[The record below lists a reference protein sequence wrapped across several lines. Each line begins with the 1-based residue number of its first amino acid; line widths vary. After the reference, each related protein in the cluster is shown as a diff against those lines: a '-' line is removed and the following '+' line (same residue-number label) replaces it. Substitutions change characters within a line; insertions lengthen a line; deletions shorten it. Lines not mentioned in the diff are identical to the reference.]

1 MDAANN
7 PMQALEKAGVSKE
20 FIADLA
26 GQVNTPM
33 GNKILSFAGISP
45 QQAEKV
51 LTSLS
56 QGGTP
61 NSAVGDLDKYR
72 RGLERL

>member
-1 MDAANN
+1 MDAASN
-7 PMQALEKAGVSKE
+7 PMQALEKAGVSRE
-20 FIADLA
+20 FISDLA

-33 GNKILSFAGISP
+33 GNKILSFAGINP

-61 NSAVGDLDKYR
+61 DSAVGDLEKYR

>member
-1 MDAANN
+1 MNAVQN

-20 FIADLA
+20 FITDLA
-26 GQVNTPM
+26 KNVNTPM

-51 LTSLS
+51 LISIS
-56 QGGTP
+56 QGGTSD
-61 NSAVGDLDKYR
+61 SAADDLDKYR
-72 RGLERL
+72 RGLEKL